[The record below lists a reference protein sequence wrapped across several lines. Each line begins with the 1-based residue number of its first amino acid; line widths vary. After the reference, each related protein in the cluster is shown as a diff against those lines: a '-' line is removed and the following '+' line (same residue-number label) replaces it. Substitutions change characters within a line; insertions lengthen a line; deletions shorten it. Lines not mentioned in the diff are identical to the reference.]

1 MQGSSNYNQR
11 ILLSGNDH
19 RGGGGRYNAWSAS
32 NPRDNKPPTLLAP
45 APVSLGPFS
54 MTMPPSRKDNHTP
67 PLSIADGRS
76 EVMKSKAA
84 SVVSAQYQTTQIK
97 SRGDLSST
105 AQSGGKQRKLIP
117 AKKQQEEPRRQN
129 TNASSSLNPTHP
141 PANRQISPRSRDSFF
156 NQLRK
161 REKATGDDDSDAPC
175 FSSSLSG
182 IAPECTAPAA
192 VGEHEEKKAGGGS
205 AGGSAGGGG
214 ADVGAVP
221 AQSPGAPHTS
231 NAPTPSPAAPAPAPT
246 PAPAAAAA
254 GAPTPA
260 EGGDSEQD
268 DKCLTES
275 VDARSHSATV
285 SPIAISQEDEERLL
299 RAFGWAPETE
309 DDGDDDDFLSEEE
322 LERLKRELKSKQSQI
337 DKIREQRKMGLG
349 ECIRDWQ
356 SKVVLPVNK

>member
-1 MQGSSNYNQR
+1 MSDVKLTPQWLGGSGSGAGASAPGAGSESSPSNSSQSNGHNFSNMVPLTFDRPHSHRSSSKQMYSRPPSGHRSQNNEMSSHSRSIAKDSSSFDHNFPSLDRTKHNSANSGPYRKKQMQGSSNYNQR

-129 TNASSSLNPTHP
+129 TNASSSLNPT
-141 PANRQISPRSRDSFF
+141 
-156 NQLRK
+156 
-161 REKATGDDDSDAPC
+161 
-175 FSSSLSG
+175 
-182 IAPECTAPAA
+182 
-192 VGEHEEKKAGGGS
+192 
-205 AGGSAGGGG
+205 
-214 ADVGAVP
+214 
-221 AQSPGAPHTS
+221 
-231 NAPTPSPAAPAPAPT
+231 
-246 PAPAAAAA
+246 
-254 GAPTPA
+254 
-260 EGGDSEQD
+260 
-268 DKCLTES
+268 
-275 VDARSHSATV
+275 
-285 SPIAISQEDEERLL
+285 
-299 RAFGWAPETE
+299 
-309 DDGDDDDFLSEEE
+309 
-322 LERLKRELKSKQSQI
+322 
-337 DKIREQRKMGLG
+337 
-349 ECIRDWQ
+349 
-356 SKVVLPVNK
+356 